1 MPEKVLEILIII
13 GIILF
18 FGILIGVYIFKKI
31 KHIPT
36 GDCAY
41 CAKRKNQMLK
51 EYHKMYP
58 KKDHNCPNCKY
69 K

>member
-1 MPEKVLEILIII
+1 MPEKVLEILIIV

-18 FGILIGVYIFKKI
+18 FSALIGVYIYKKV

-36 GDCAY
+36 GDCAS

-51 EYHKMYP
+51 EYHKMYG
-58 KKDHNCPNCKY
+58 KKDNNCPNCKY